1 MIEGI
6 FLGTASIPT
15 NKRNSHGVLLDFNRS
30 TSILIDCGEGIQR
43 QLLKVHADLEKIN
56 AIYLTHHHIDHVY
69 GVGGVL
75 TLLLSRYPKKKVT
88 VYAPN
93 TTIKIVKELVNLFT
107 PNNHCRIQYIEISDG
122 QEIKTDTYSCFTF
135 KTYHTE
141 SSLGYCFQLENKK
154 IALLGDVAI
163 PDNYAHEKIVKS
175 ILNADIAV
183 IDGVH
188 ITVEQATSLA
198 SDANIKELYLIPI
211 LLGKTK
217 EEVFKQASR
226 GFLKTNIPDDFEQ
239 FIVK

>member
-15 NKRNSHGVLLDFNRS
+15 SKRNSQGILLNFNNS

-43 QLLKVHADLEKIN
+43 QLLKVHTDLEKIN
-56 AIYLTHHHIDHVY
+56 TVYLTHHHIDHVY

-75 TLLLSRYPKKKVT
+75 TLLLNRYPNKKVT

-93 TTIKIVKELVNLFT
+93 TTIKIVKELVNLFA
-107 PNNHCRIQYIEISDG
+107 PKNHCQIQYIEISDK
-122 QEIKTDTYSCFTF
+122 QEIKTDIYNSFTF

-141 SSLGYCFQLENKK
+141 SSLGYCFQLENKR

-163 PDNYAHEKIVKS
+163 PDNYAREKIIES
-175 ILNADIAV
+175 ILDSDIAV
-183 IDGVH
+183 IDAVH
-188 ITVEQATSLA
+188 ITVEEATSLA
-198 SDANIKELYLIPI
+198 RDANIKKLYLMPI
-211 LLGKTK
+211 LLSKTK
-217 EEVFKQASR
+217 EEVFRQASK
-226 GFLKTNIPDDFEQ
+226 GFLRTNIPEDFEQ